1 MKIQVICENCGKMVE
16 LVPETQGQLAYVHS
30 KLWSNEFYVSDTV
43 IECSSTDDIEEISDF
58 DDITIDK
65 ELKEV
70 RIDCRDCGNYI
81 VLTDF
86 GR

>member
-1 MKIQVICENCGKMVE
+1 MKIQIICENCGKLVE
-16 LVPETQGQLAYVHS
+16 LTPETQGKLAYVHRN
-30 KLWSNEFYVSDTV
+30 LWNNNFYVSDTV

-65 ELKEV
+65 TLNEL
-70 RIDCRDCGNYI
+70 RIDCRECGNYI
-81 VLTDF
+81 VLTEF